1 MGFVIAGIV
10 ALIVLA
16 AYHYRLSDGI
26 WRVSFGIGII
36 LPVILL
42 FFRLRLINSTQYQK
56 HAMKKR
62 IPYMLVLKRYW
73 KPILGTSLSWFMYD
87 FVVSI
92 IYEAF
97 KSKSRH
103 LMQYVD
109 LSIWHFWFHHHLD
122 P

>member
-92 IYEAF
+92 
-97 KSKSRH
+97 
-103 LMQYVD
+103 V
-109 LSIWHFWFHHHLD
+109 
-122 P
+122 